1 MTNEFPLELQ
11 KIILQ
16 AEYRTLS
23 RVREEFPRKSNHKAT
38 VYIEKE
44 LSAIL
49 DKINEIDN
57 KLNELKYG
65 KKS

>member
-11 KIILQ
+11 KIIFQ

-44 LSAIL
+44 LSVIL